1 MRNGSDSD
9 RRRFKRAHVLMTG
22 HLVSAKRAMEGIVL
36 DLSANGAQI
45 QFPEDIATDTEMT
58 LRLAEKVDLGVE
70 IAWRRGNRLGLRFQE
85 LPVKISSIFAGLLP
99 QDCLVAA

>member
-1 MRNGSDSD
+1 MQNGSGSD
-9 RRRFKRAHVLMTG
+9 RRRFKRAHVLMSG

-45 QFPEDIATDTEMT
+45 QFPEDVATDSNMT
-58 LRLAEKVDLGVE
+58 LRLAGAVDLSVE
-70 IAWRRGNRLGLRFQE
+70 VAWRRGNRLGLRFQE
-85 LPVKISSIFAGLLP
+85 LPGKISSIFAGLLP